1 MLPSRGAGAALLG
14 AVVFWF
20 LGWHSSLGPLN
31 CHKSTLVDFKI
42 YVSICKEYL
51 TLRTPVKP
59 VRYARTGTLFA
70 HPHDVY
76 SGVQVWVFAHVWV
89 CWLPKA
95 RANEENSE
103 PWFYVSDLET
113 REVSCKVCP
122 AMYTP
127 RGEGYASSFLG
138 PG

>member
-1 MLPSRGAGAALLG
+1 MALQSWTIELPQKYSI
-14 AVVFWF
+14 
-20 LGWHSSLGPLN
+20 
-31 CHKSTLVDFKI
+31 DFKI
-42 YVSICKEYL
+42 YVFVCKEYL
-51 TLRTPVKP
+51 TLRTPIKP

-76 SGVQVWVFAHVWV
+76 LGVQVCVFAHVGV

-127 RGEGYASSFLG
+127 RGEGYASSSLG